1 MQRTVTVLLVVLL
14 LALLAYEIGAERRWI
29 PARTISEHIW
39 AFERWAGIPG
49 RALVAAGLVLLA
61 SHLLVQ
67 WPYGPAR
74 SPDGSAR
81 SALGR
86 EALSTYPRS
95 QIKPAPWVASTK
107 RGTAQRG
114 SARGAT
120 VVASAQRHWDHSSD

>member
-1 MQRTVTVLLVVLL
+1 MQRAVTVLLVFLL

-39 AFERWAGIPG
+39 AFESWAGVPG

-67 WPYGPAR
+67 WPYGPPR
-74 SPDGSAR
+74 DPSESAR
-81 SALGR
+81 SALAR
-86 EALSTYPRS
+86 EALSTYPRAE
-95 QIKPAPWVASTK
+95 IKPAPWVESTK
-107 RGTAQRG
+107 RGTAQRR

-120 VVASAQRHWDHSSD
+120 VVASAQRHWDHSSE